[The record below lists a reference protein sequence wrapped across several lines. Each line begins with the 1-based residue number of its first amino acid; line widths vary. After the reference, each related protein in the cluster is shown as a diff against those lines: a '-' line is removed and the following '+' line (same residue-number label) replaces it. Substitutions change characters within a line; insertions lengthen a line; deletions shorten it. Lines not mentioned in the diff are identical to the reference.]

1 MLVPFGLACCGGKPI
16 LSPQGGSLSQPLS
29 CVSCQSTVI
38 PVKHY
43 KWWAITLWLIFFWPG
58 AIIYALTRNADNCP
72 SCGNKVY
79 ERVRPSARQSAPQPS
94 QAQEQTPTPDDGK
107 PRPSRIFQK
116 IVIGVGASAGLLI
129 VLLIVLIAVSGDD
142 VATGNE
148 EYRQAKEEEQK
159 GFHCLSAWDGNHD
172 NFEELVKVNLKDP
185 NSMETYETRISPVNA
200 QGKHTILM
208 DYGARN
214 SFGGMV
220 RSTAR
225 GTVDN
230 ETCKATLLNV
240 E

>member
-1 MLVPFGLACCGGKPI
+1 MPPCRFLWVWAYCGGKPI
-16 LSPQGGSLSQPLS
+16 LSPQGGSLTQPLS
-29 CVSCQSTVI
+29 CASCQSTVI
-38 PVKHY
+38 PVKRY

-72 SCGNKVY
+72 ACKDRVY
-79 ERVRPSARQSAPQPS
+79 SRVRPPTSQSVSLP
-94 QAQEQTPTPDDGK
+94 QEQTTSPGNGK
-107 PRPSRIFQK
+107 PKRSGVLK
-116 IVIGVGASAGLLI
+116 KAVIGVGAGAGLII
-129 VLLIVLIAVSGDD
+129 VLLIILVAVSGDD
-142 VATGNE
+142 IAEDNE
-148 EYRQAKEEEQK
+148 EYRQTKEEKQK

-172 NFEELVKVNLKDP
+172 SFEELVKAKLKDP

-220 RSTAR
+220 RGTAR

-230 ETCKATLLNV
+230 ETCEATLLNV